1 LGEGAG
7 NSVGVGQLGELE
19 VGVVE
24 IQAREATAGIDLGHH
39 SLIVAG
45 GGQSYR

>member
-1 LGEGAG
+1 
-7 NSVGVGQLGELE
+7 
-19 VGVVE
+19 VVE

-45 GGQSYR
+45 GGEVCGSGWLL